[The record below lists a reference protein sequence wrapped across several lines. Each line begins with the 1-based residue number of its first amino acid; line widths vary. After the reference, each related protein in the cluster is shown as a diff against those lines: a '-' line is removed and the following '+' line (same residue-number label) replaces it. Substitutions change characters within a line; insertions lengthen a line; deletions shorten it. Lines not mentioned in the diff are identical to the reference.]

1 MATETPFPF
10 TILAEILRPQGRR
23 GELLC
28 QLLTDF
34 PEKFDERKK
43 LFLFASADVD
53 ANCADRAR
61 EIALEDF
68 WMPQGRNA
76 GRIVLK
82 FSGCD
87 SIDEAEQL
95 SRLQVGVPREQRASL
110 DDDQFFVGDLIGC
123 ELVTENGLIGRVEDV
138 DTAGAASPLL
148 IVRDHSNAEILVPL
162 VKAYLRNV
170 DVNSRKIEMT
180 LPDGLLEINRKD

>member
-1 MATETPFPF
+1 MPAETPFPF

-28 QLLTDF
+28 ELLTDF
-34 PEKFDERKK
+34 PDKFSDRKK

-53 ANCADRAR
+53 ANRADRAS

-87 SIDEAEQL
+87 SIDDAEEL
-95 SRLQVGVPREQRASL
+95 SRLLVGVPSEQRVAL
-110 DDDQFFVGDLIGC
+110 EDDEFFIGDLMGC
-123 ELVTENGLIGRVEDV
+123 ELVTENGTIGRVEDV
-138 DTAGAASPLL
+138 DTTGGAAPLMV
-148 IVRDHSNAEILVPL
+148 VRDQ
-162 VKAYLRNV
+162 
-170 DVNSRKIEMT
+170 
-180 LPDGLLEINRKD
+180 